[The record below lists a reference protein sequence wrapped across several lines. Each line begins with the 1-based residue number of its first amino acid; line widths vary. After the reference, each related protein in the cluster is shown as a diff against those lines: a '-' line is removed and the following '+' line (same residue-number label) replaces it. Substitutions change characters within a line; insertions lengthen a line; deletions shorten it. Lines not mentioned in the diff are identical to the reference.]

1 MRQRRLSRVP
11 AAAFTLFVLALALQ
25 LSLRATAPGPAAA
38 ARALPPAPPVALLRI
53 AALGEPIGLGQL
65 LVLNLQSF
73 DTQPGVSVPFR
84 DLDYE
89 RLEDWLARIL
99 ALDPGS
105 QYPLLL
111 ASQLY
116 SQVPDE
122 PRQRQML
129 SFVYREFLRDPAHRW
144 RWLAHASLVARH
156 RLHDLPLAL
165 DFARALATHASV
177 PSVPSWARQ
186 MHIFL
191 LEDMGEAEAAKVL
204 LGGLLA
210 SGSVQDPAEI
220 RFLTE
225 RLNALQAA
233 ENSSPLTKP

>member
-11 AAAFTLFVLALALQ
+11 AAAFALFVLALALQ
-25 LSLRATAPGPAAA
+25 LTLRATAPGPAAA
-38 ARALPPAPPVALLRI
+38 ARALPPAPPIALLRL

-73 DTQPGVSVPFR
+73 DTQPGISVPFR
-84 DLDYE
+84 HLDYQ
-89 RLEDWLARIL
+89 RLEDWLTRIL

-129 SFVYREFLRDPAHRW
+129 RFVYREFLRDPAHRW

-165 DFARALATHASV
+165 DFAQALATHASV

-210 SGSVQDPAEI
+210 SGSVQDSAEI

-225 RLNALQAA
+225 RLNALEAA
-233 ENSSPLTKP
+233 ENSSPVTKP